1 MAMSDVVRR
10 RVVKLG
16 GSSMSADYAAL
27 LRRWLAVQ
35 PAVETIVVMGGGRE
49 ISSVAKA
56 QQLEEFDDAEAHWL
70 CIEVMR
76 QNAQNLIRQM
86 PEAKWL
92 PCCSELPS
100 VGESTTLWIVDPW
113 RFMLDDART
122 KTPLPESWDVSSD
135 SIAAR
140 LAERI
145 AADELVL
152 LKSRLPQDLQRL
164 GRYVDPL
171 FTFAARNAPRVR
183 FVNVRD
189 PQFAEV
195 RWNGAK
201 R

>member
-1 MAMSDVVRR
+1 MTTVRR

-16 GSSMSADYAAL
+16 GSSMSTDYASL

-35 PAVETIVVMGGGRE
+35 TPVETIVVMGGGRE
-49 ISSVAKA
+49 VGRVARA
-56 QQLEEFDDAEAHWL
+56 QQREEFDDAEAHWL

-76 QNAQNLIRQM
+76 QNAQKLVQQM

-92 PCCSELPS
+92 PCCNELPAA
-100 VGESTTLWIVDPW
+100 GETTALWIVDPW
-113 RFMLDDART
+113 RFMLDDAKS

-145 AADELVL
+145 AADELVM
-152 LKSRLPQDLQRL
+152 LKSRLPPDLRRL

-171 FTFAARNAPRVR
+171 FTFAARRAERVR

-195 RWNGAK
+195 LWNGGK
-201 R
+201 K